1 MIPFAKRAVSL
12 NLDPLWLSVFG
23 METQY
28 LPMHVLRALAPSDRG
43 PLSKGLYRT
52 RLQVLYGEALLPGAM
67 ALLAAS
73 LSMLLLAYGTPL
85 RALIGIV
92 FVGYLAHFGT
102 KACLLMGQN
111 GYMSPVMAGWL
122 VTAGLLGATLAV
134 LAIIERRRRGAKH

>member
-1 MIPFAKRAVSL
+1 
-12 NLDPLWLSVFG
+12 
-23 METQY
+23 
-28 LPMHVLRALAPSDRG
+28 
-43 PLSKGLYRT
+43 
-52 RLQVLYGEALLPGAM
+52 M

-111 GYMSPVMAGWL
+111 GYMPPVMAGWL
-122 VTAGLLGATLAV
+122 VPISLVVATLAIFGV
-134 LAIIERRRRGAKH
+134 IELQRRGANR